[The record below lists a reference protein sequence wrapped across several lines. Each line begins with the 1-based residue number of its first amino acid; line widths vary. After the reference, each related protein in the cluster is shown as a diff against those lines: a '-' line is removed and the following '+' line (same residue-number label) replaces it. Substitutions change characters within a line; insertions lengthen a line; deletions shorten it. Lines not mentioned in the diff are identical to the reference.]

1 MEEKKKTSK
10 KDSTNQNLQATIY
23 ESVDK
28 KKDGGELRTKIY
40 CFQTNYPIVEMA

>member
-1 MEEKKKTSK
+1 MAEKKKKKK
-10 KDSTNQNLQATIY
+10 KDSENQDIQAVIY

-28 KKDGGELRTKIY
+28 KEGGGELRTKIY